1 MTLLHM
7 LFPIDNI
14 DDLISFLEKSSKDLL
29 KPLREKCPNTEFFLV
44 HIFRAEYGKIGT
56 RKNSLF
62 EHISHSER
70 FDNNLMKSNPD
81 SSNINEVIKAVLN
94 YLSFFYEKILQAQ
107 KTTKSTRKHQKH
119 KKAQKRNQTKAQNA
133 NERTKITNVLK
144 KHLSGK

>member
-1 MTLLHM
+1 M

-29 KPLREKCPNTEFFLV
+29 KPLHEKCPNTEFFLV

>member
-1 MTLLHM
+1 M